1 MIMGNTLVAVDWG
14 TSSLR
19 GARLAADGQVLEEQ
33 SFGRG
38 ILSVSPGEF
47 AAVFEAC
54 FAPWMDERSTCLI
67 SGMAGSRQGW
77 AEAAY
82 CRCPAG
88 FGELAEHLLWNPPG
102 APAGRVAI
110 VPGMSCTQ
118 DDVPDVMRGEEIQIF
133 GALRLTGLQDGIF
146 VLPGTHSKWAR
157 VRHGRIAAFRTF
169 MTGEFYA
176 LLGRQSLLSRTVDTD
191 APFDGAAFDEGVMRA
206 FEGRGLLHTAFGA
219 RTLGLLEGRAP
230 AALGSYLSGLLIG
243 EELRQALADTDTG
256 EPVLIGA
263 PQLTAHY
270 ARALSLRG
278 RTSRSLHDQATWAG
292 LHALAQQTKLL

>member
-1 MIMGNTLVAVDWG
+1 MSTGKTLVAVDWG

-19 GARLAADGQVLEEQ
+19 GARLSATGQILEEQ

-38 ILSVSPGEF
+38 ILSVPQGEF
-47 AAVFEAC
+47 AAVFQAC
-54 FAPWMDERSTCLI
+54 FAPWMDAASVCLI

-82 CRCPAG
+82 CPCPAG
-88 FGELAEHLLWNPPG
+88 FGDLVEHLLWNPPG
-102 APAGRVAI
+102 APADRVAI
-110 VPGMSCTQ
+110 VPGMRCTQ
-118 DDVPDVMRGEEIQIF
+118 DDVPDVMRGEEVQIF

-157 VRHGRIAAFRTF
+157 VQNGRIEAFRTF

-176 LLGRQSLLSRTVDTD
+176 LFGRQSLLSKTVDAD
-191 APFDGAAFDEGVMRA
+191 APFDGAAFDEGAARA

-219 RTLGLLEGRAP
+219 RTLGLLEGRTP
-230 AALGSYLSGLLIG
+230 AELGSYLSGLLIG
-243 EELRQALADTDTG
+243 EELRQALADSDAG

-263 PQLTAHY
+263 PQLTGHY
-270 ARALSLRG
+270 ARALALRG

-292 LHALAQQTKLL
+292 LHALALQTKLL